1 MKISFVIPAY
11 NIENYISKTIHSL
24 ISQSNQNFEAV
35 IVDDGSTDNT
45 YLIVS
50 DLIRESNLRNFK
62 IIRQE
67 NRGVSAARNRGL
79 AEAAGDYVLFLD
91 GDDYIEKELVNFA
104 HKAIDEK
111 AYDIICWKFN
121 QVSADEQVI
130 QTFSNA
136 HNYKKILNSGP
147 NVLNEI
153 FSGKMRILTGS
164 AIFNKNFLL
173 KNNLVYSEKFY
184 CGEDLEFIYKAL
196 IDAED
201 VRFIDETLTSYVQRS
216 GSITHSYNIL
226 KFQSICAL
234 KQVYDYTESKN
245 RDELKDLSD
254 KMMYRII
261 PDNYFFNL
269 KSCVKELRTQGYS
282 VKKAVTKIQ
291 NDLQKNLPEVKEF
304 IDNLFKTYP
313 DNNFQIKIMI
323 QLYRIS
329 PLFYLKSSEIG
340 NAVFN
345 K

>member
-24 ISQSNQNFEAV
+24 ISQSNQ
-35 IVDDGSTDNT
+35 NT

-136 HNYKKILNSGP
+136 HNY
-147 NVLNEI
+147 
-153 FSGKMRILTGS
+153 
-164 AIFNKNFLL
+164 
-173 KNNLVYSEKFY
+173 
-184 CGEDLEFIYKAL
+184 
-196 IDAED
+196 
-201 VRFIDETLTSYVQRS
+201 
-216 GSITHSYNIL
+216 
-226 KFQSICAL
+226 
-234 KQVYDYTESKN
+234 
-245 RDELKDLSD
+245 
-254 KMMYRII
+254 
-261 PDNYFFNL
+261 
-269 KSCVKELRTQGYS
+269 
-282 VKKAVTKIQ
+282 TK
-291 NDLQKNLPEVKEF
+291 
-304 IDNLFKTYP
+304 Y
-313 DNNFQIKIMI
+313 
-323 QLYRIS
+323 
-329 PLFYLKSSEIG
+329 
-340 NAVFN
+340 
-345 K
+345 